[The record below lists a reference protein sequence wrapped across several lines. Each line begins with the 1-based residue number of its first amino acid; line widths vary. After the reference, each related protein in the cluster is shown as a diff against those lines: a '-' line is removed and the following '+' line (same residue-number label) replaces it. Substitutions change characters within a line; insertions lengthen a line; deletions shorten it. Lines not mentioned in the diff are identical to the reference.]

1 MEQRDKILEEY
12 YAQMG
17 IAKPVYDFCM
27 KVEEELKDRFLS
39 IDKTAECNQMKVLR
53 AMQKDHLS
61 EACFAP
67 TTGYGYNDIGRETL
81 EKIYAD
87 VFATWI
93 NAWRAS
99 GFSYQRTASF
109 SPPQRWS
116 SARARASLMS
126 FSGYVGTMPSTWN
139 PTGLPCITVRM

>member
-53 AMQKDHLS
+53 AMQKNHLS
-61 EACFAP
+61 EACLP
-67 TTGYGYNDIGRETL
+67 RQPVMVTMIL
-81 EKIYAD
+81 EEKH
-87 VFATWI
+87 
-93 NAWRAS
+93 
-99 GFSYQRTASF
+99 
-109 SPPQRWS
+109 
-116 SARARASLMS
+116 
-126 FSGYVGTMPSTWN
+126 
-139 PTGLPCITVRM
+139 

>member
-53 AMQKDHLS
+53 AMQKNHLS

-67 TTGYGYNDIGRETL
+67 TTGYGYNDIGS
-81 EKIYAD
+81 
-87 VFATWI
+87 FGATTDYLW
-93 NAWRAS
+93 NTCSCPCAHEPAS
-99 GFSYQRTASF
+99 
-109 SPPQRWS
+109 
-116 SARARASLMS
+116 
-126 FSGYVGTMPSTWN
+126 SG
-139 PTGLPCITVRM
+139 R

>member
-39 IDKTAECNQMKVLR
+39 IDKTEECNQMKVLR
-53 AMQKDHLS
+53 AMKKNHLS

-87 VFATWI
+87 VFGTEDALV
-93 NAWRAS
+93 R
-99 GFSYQRTASF
+99 
-109 SPPQRWS
+109 PQ
-116 SARARASLMS
+116 
-126 FSGYVGTMPSTWN
+126 
-139 PTGLPCITVRM
+139 ITC

>member
-53 AMQKDHLS
+53 AMQKNHLS

-87 VFATWI
+87 VFGSRRCIGKTTDYLWNTCACACI
-93 NAWRAS
+93 NEPA
-99 GFSYQRTASF
+99 
-109 SPPQRWS
+109 
-116 SARARASLMS
+116 
-126 FSGYVGTMPSTWN
+126 
-139 PTGLPCITVRM
+139 

>member
-53 AMQKDHLS
+53 AMQKNHLS

-67 TTGYGYNDIGRETL
+67 TTGYGYNDIGRETC
-81 EKIYAD
+81 AC
-87 VFATWI
+87 ACI
-93 NAWRAS
+93 NEPA
-99 GFSYQRTASF
+99 
-109 SPPQRWS
+109 
-116 SARARASLMS
+116 
-126 FSGYVGTMPSTWN
+126 
-139 PTGLPCITVRM
+139 